1 VENQLNRV
9 PMGDID
15 DRIIKLF
22 SEEDLLLNDVV
33 QGDNELL
40 FLDTFLTDINK
51 YKEDVDA

>member
-51 YKEDVDA
+51 YKDNVDA

>member
-1 VENQLNRV
+1 
-9 PMGDID
+9 MGDID

>member
-1 VENQLNRV
+1 
-9 PMGDID
+9 MGDID

-51 YKEDVDA
+51 YKDNVDA

>member
-1 VENQLNRV
+1 MENQLNRV

-51 YKEDVDA
+51 YKEGVDA